1 MSCLLSWH
9 SNGFS
14 AHFRKMKMYLR
25 TCVRCHKKEEA
36 SITAS
41 LFSYLQKITK
51 RSRSCITALL
61 VINKKLAAKVCN
73 FCHLTKFPRIFCR
86 FILIFPDYYVINMI
100 TRFPSSTILLHG
112 LLRTLIQ
119 YTTNNLT
126 KLRNHHIAPSSMNT
140 QANVWNVK
148 CHQDNDSIGVQHL
161 VLFSI
166 LRASALS

>member
-1 MSCLLSWH
+1 MAFVHHC
-9 SNGFS
+9 
-14 AHFRKMKMYLR
+14 
-25 TCVRCHKKEEA
+25 TTCHK
-36 SITAS
+36 
-41 LFSYLQKITK
+41 Q
-51 RSRSCITALL
+51 
-61 VINKKLAAKVCN
+61 KLAAKVCN
-73 FCHLTKFPRIFCR
+73 FCYLTKFPRIFCR

-126 KLRNHHIAPSSMNT
+126 NLWNHHIAPSSMNT

-148 CHQDNDSIGVQHL
+148 CHQDNDSIVVQHL

-166 LRASALS
+166 LRASALSYVYALHHSHNRINCTVFLIF

>member
-86 FILIFPDYYVINMI
+86 FILIFPDYCVPLQCKCCVCACFRHHTAVLEW
-100 TRFPSSTILLHG
+100 TR
-112 LLRTLIQ
+112 LIRC
-119 YTTNNLT
+119 Y
-126 KLRNHHIAPSSMNT
+126 
-140 QANVWNVK
+140 
-148 CHQDNDSIGVQHL
+148 
-161 VLFSI
+161 
-166 LRASALS
+166 ALC